1 VSREDSSARIRALVL
16 LLRTLNDPYESVP
29 SLRLA
34 SQPGPAP
41 SGRVP
46 CSCART
52 VDARF
57 GKDWRGAFDC
67 PLCHGSGFRPLNAV
81 LDAPQEDSDPKGH
94 VYDPMTYGA
103 DRSGKQKP
111 MLAVAKGSDPVEEE
125 RFPWERRHRSY
136 AYLSRALDYLRTVDE
151 VAWYYL
157 TAAYCEGRY
166 GFEGDEPRVGF
177 AAGLACVRGLSF
189 LERRMP
195 VPLRLPAELQERFE
209 ADERTRQVLAQ
220 RRNGKSLSAI
230 GRESGRSRRAV
241 ARSERRSVA

>member
-1 VSREDSSARIRALVL
+1 VTESADVRIRKTVA

-67 PLCHGSGFRPLNAV
+67 PLCNGSGFRPHSLK
-81 LDAPQEDSDPKGH
+81 LDLPGEDSDSKGH

-111 MLAVAKGSDPVEEE
+111 LAAVKRDEEPQE
-125 RFPWERRHRSY
+125 RFPWERRHKSY
-136 AYLSRALDYLRTVDE
+136 AHLSRALDYLRTVDE

-157 TAAYCEGRY
+157 SAAYCEGRY
-166 GFEGDEPRVGF
+166 GFEGDEPKLGF